1 MRILYRQLG
10 DTSTHLTTMP
20 FKAAFTEIDITPPA
34 GVRKIGWLRLVVS
47 DSVRDPL
54 YARIAVFETSG
65 NAIAF
70 IQLDTLSI
78 RWTQVA
84 DIRHRIADAYGFE
97 GRNIMVSAT
106 HNHAGPAV
114 CGWPGFER
122 EEKYIE
128 EMVSRIVTGFGQAL
142 EGLQS
147 AEIGFGTG
155 FEFTLAHNRR
165 VIMRDGTVR
174 THGSFKSNDS
184 LCLEGPIDPEAT
196 VIAVRNSSGDLLG
209 ALVNYAC
216 HPIHYG
222 PDGCLSAGWPGVFAS
237 EMKARGCPV
246 PMFINGAAGNLHHS
260 DPVTS
265 TDKTMEE
272 AGRILADKASELLKQ
287 CEFRKSIEL
296 ESRTETVQLPFREA
310 TDDEIKGTVR
320 GAQRFVDP
328 ALYDAAMPGILERIQ
343 RMGTQPAEV
352 QVHLIDEFAIAGIP
366 AEYFCELG
374 LHIKEQAH
382 PRHALIAGFTNGM
395 VGYVPHRQAFLRGG
409 YETTFGPG
417 SRLAPGAGEI
427 LADCALRLCRTT
439 D

>member
-1 MRILYRQLG
+1 MSI
-10 DTSTHLTTMP
+10 
-20 FKAAFTEIDITPPA
+20 KAAFTEIDITPPP

-47 DSVRDPL
+47 DHVRDPL

-65 NAIAF
+65 SAIAF

-84 DIRHRIADAYGFE
+84 DIRQRIAVTYGFE

-114 CGWPGFER
+114 NGWPGFER
-122 EEKYIE
+122 EEDYIE
-128 EMVSRIVTGFGQAL
+128 EMVSKVVTGFGEAL
-142 EGLQS
+142 EGLQP
-147 AEIGFGTG
+147 AEIGFGSV
-155 FEFTLAHNRR
+155 FEFTLANNRR

-174 THGSFKSNDS
+174 THGNFNSADS
-184 LCLEGPIDPEAT
+184 LCLEGPIDPEVT
-196 VIAVRNSSGDLLG
+196 VIAVRNSGGEMLG
-209 ALVNYAC
+209 ALANYAC
-216 HPIHYG
+216 HPVHHG
-222 PDGCLSAGWPGVFAS
+222 PDGSLSAGWPGVFAD

-272 AGRILADKASELLKQ
+272 AGRILAEKVSEALAL
-287 CEFRKSIEL
+287 CEYRKSVEL
-296 ESRTETVQLPFREA
+296 GSRTETVQLPFRDA

-328 ALYDAAMPGILERIQ
+328 SLYDAAMPGILERIQ

-352 QVHLIDEFAIAGIP
+352 QVHSIDEFAIAGIP

-374 LHIKEQAH
+374 LHIKEQAY
-382 PRHALIAGFTNGM
+382 PRRALIAGFTNGM
-395 VGYVPHRQAFLRGG
+395 IGYVPHREAFRRGG

-417 SRLAPGAGEI
+417 SRLAPAAGDI
-427 LADCALRLCRTT
+427 LAECALRLM
-439 D
+439 